1 MVVSEF
7 LPSLNG
13 KLWIPGDNR
22 TGTPPGKDGLD
33 DGGGDGDG
41 DGDGVGD
48 GDGDGDGDGVF

>member
-1 MVVSEF
+1 MINEL

-33 DGGGDGDG
+33 DGGGDVDDDG
-41 DGDGVGD
+41 DGDVD
-48 GDGDGDGDGVF
+48 SVF

>member
-1 MVVSEF
+1 MINEL

-33 DGGGDGDG
+33 DGDGDVDGDG
-41 DGDGVGD
+41 NVDGDSD
-48 GDGDGDGDGVF
+48 GDSVF

>member
-1 MVVSEF
+1 MINEL

-33 DGGGDGDG
+33 DGGGDGDS
-41 DGDGVGD
+41 DGNNGMDTPFHYGQ
-48 GDGDGDGDGVF
+48 